1 MDERQSTF
9 IEQVPQSARRIVER
23 SFNSVGGRANAIQA
37 MCLCCT
43 SFNRDEV
50 RNCPVILCPLNPWR
64 PFQRNTLGP
73 EAVSA
78 ELTPPPDWDVEL
90 DGPWVPDDNMDDTSD
105 DDEI

>member
-1 MDERQSTF
+1 MDERQSAF

-23 SFNSVGGRANAIQA
+23 SFNRVGGRANAIKA

-64 PFQRNTLGP
+64 PFQLNP
-73 EAVSA
+73 DMPA
-78 ELTPPPDWDVEL
+78 EGMARFTQAFRDQY
-90 DGPWVPDDNMDDTSD
+90 
-105 DDEI
+105 